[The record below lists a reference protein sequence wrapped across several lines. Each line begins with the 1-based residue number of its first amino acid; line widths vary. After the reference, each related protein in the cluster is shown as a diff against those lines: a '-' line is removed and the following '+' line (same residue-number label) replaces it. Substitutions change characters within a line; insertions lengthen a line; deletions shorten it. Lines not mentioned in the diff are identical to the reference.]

1 MMLCARDAI
10 ALTLRRVLLSPVTHV
25 GEIEGRVRGD
35 EIMEV
40 EREWLDLV
48 DSKRVT
54 RDCVKTARWEL

>member
-40 EREWLDLV
+40 EREWLV
-48 DSKRVT
+48 SG
-54 RDCVKTARWEL
+54 